1 MADINKK
8 SKKELD
14 SKYES
19 LPEAAC
25 SFCHYSEEPD
35 EEGFS
40 EVFGDYMVDNDLVP
54 FPNSAASIHAQ
65 LNIIGD
71 SKECG
76 LYLDIDV
83 SEPVDD
89 TGTARYSSAPI
100 FAKSIPITYCPC
112 CGRKLTN
119 AKFRR

>member
-8 SKKELD
+8 SQKELD

-19 LPEAAC
+19 LHEAAC

-40 EVFGDYMVDNDLVP
+40 EVFGDYMIDDDLFS
-54 FPNSAASIHAQ
+54 FPNSAASVHAQ

-71 SKECG
+71 SEECS

-83 SEPVDD
+83 SEPVENA
-89 TGTARYSSAPI
+89 GTARYDIAPI
-100 FAKSIPITYCPC
+100 LAKAIPITYCPC